1 MSPSQNNKKKEKK
14 KMHIPQITYSKAL
27 HDLNIRFQVNIN
39 TLFSICLLEDG
50 YFMYVHLKKD
60 VLIQKAL
67 VNK

>member
-1 MSPSQNNKKKEKK
+1 MHSPQ
-14 KMHIPQITYSKAL
+14 MTYLQAL
-27 HDLNIRFQVNIN
+27 QDLNIRLQLNIN